1 MRLVLSFGLVW
12 AIAYVKHSARGLHT
26 TNKIIS
32 REDKID
38 FFCCGQRPLATDNGA
53 SEVAQTTD
61 DIQGAIPHS
70 HPSICSIRPVNNT
83 YHMFSGVLV
92 KNLAGK
98 YYIITN
104 WFSGT
109 HPFRNLFY
117 EAHCGVY
124 DRTDLSEPQRVS
136 VRFSDLKIS
145 DAETNLAI
153 LIPATALP
161 TNRYITAAC
170 LPNEDWYEGEKAIS
184 AGWYNKSP
192 TYNIQAYSKLHQFQ
206 AYITSRA
213 TCEQKYRDIYSLK
226 LMCTS
231 LPETEF
237 FTCNPDFGSPLY
249 TYRENRWT
257 LTGIAKFIGDCYKP
271 DRLGM
276 YTDIF
281 QAKDWINSII
291 N

>member
-109 HPFRNLFY
+109 HPFR
-117 EAHCGVY
+117 
-124 DRTDLSEPQRVS
+124 
-136 VRFSDLKIS
+136 
-145 DAETNLAI
+145 AETNLAI